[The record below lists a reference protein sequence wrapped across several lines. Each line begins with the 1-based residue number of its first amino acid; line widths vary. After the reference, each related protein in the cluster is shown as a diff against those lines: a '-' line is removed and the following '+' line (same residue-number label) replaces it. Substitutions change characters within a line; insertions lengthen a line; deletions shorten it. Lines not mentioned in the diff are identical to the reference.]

1 MKKSKGGFEMEITR
15 KELKSRVGF
24 ILLVFFAFYLVEPA
38 REIINKSIN
47 VNPFIFGIGGIILTL
62 LIFEFN

>member
-1 MKKSKGGFEMEITR
+1 MEITR

-24 ILLVFFAFYLVEPA
+24 ILLGFFAFYLVEPA